1 MLRLIYIVSETNK
14 VEDSETIENNIE
26 RKEGFL
32 IKAIRNGNIV
42 KLDNLHEANSII
54 TERLNEL
61 LDSRAS
67 FYIPENPL
75 ENTIE
80 INEKFRIIRTP
91 VIN

>member
-42 KLDNLHEANSII
+42 ILDNLHEANSII
-54 TERLNEL
+54 EETLNDL
-61 LDSRAS
+61 SDSRDS
-67 FYIPENPL
+67 FYIQENPL

-80 INEKFRIIRTP
+80 INDKFRIIRK
-91 VIN
+91 